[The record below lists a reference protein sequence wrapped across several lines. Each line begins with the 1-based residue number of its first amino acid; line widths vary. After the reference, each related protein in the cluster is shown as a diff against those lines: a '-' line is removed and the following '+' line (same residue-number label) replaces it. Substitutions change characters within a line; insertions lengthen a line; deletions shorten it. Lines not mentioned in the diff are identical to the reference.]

1 MLVAFVVLFSQ
12 TMLSQIHFVFVAGYF
27 GQYDI
32 RIWNDVYKAAIK
44 EANNAAKKERT
55 KRKLYAGADN
65 PPEDVEISMDMI
77 KRNVPLKR
85 VINRRYREFMELHN
99 RLTGGKLSSYMKG
112 DLKLEFVNP
121 GLCYRNIIFN
131 VNINSINF
139 LYTLLSVYIFFILF
153 SRNLPRVLTK
163 QSCLTMK
170 SLSRASKNKFSL
182 KISVIKHF

>member
-1 MLVAFVVLFSQ
+1 M
-12 TMLSQIHFVFVAGYF
+12 
-27 GQYDI
+27 
-32 RIWNDVYKAAIK
+32 YKAAIK

-99 RLTGGKLSSYMKG
+99 RLTGGKLSGYMKG

-131 VNINSINF
+131 VNINSINPSTPYCQ
-139 LYTLLSVYIFFILF
+139 YTYSSYY
-153 SRNLPRVLTK
+153 SLT
-163 QSCLTMK
+163 
-170 SLSRASKNKFSL
+170 
-182 KISVIKHF
+182 

>member
-55 KRKLYAGADN
+55 KRKLYAGTDN

-77 KRNVPLKR
+77 NPEACDKPTLQR
-85 VINRRYREFMELHN
+85 VY
-99 RLTGGKLSSYMKG
+99 G
-112 DLKLEFVNP
+112 
-121 GLCYRNIIFN
+121 
-131 VNINSINF
+131 
-139 LYTLLSVYIFFILF
+139 
-153 SRNLPRVLTK
+153 
-163 QSCLTMK
+163 
-170 SLSRASKNKFSL
+170 AS
-182 KISVIKHF
+182 